1 MVTSRS
7 NVFAVL
13 ATNAVAGL
21 AVAAAIAVAPARAD
35 PDCTEDCG
43 VDKGQY
49 ELPPLYMKG
58 GLQLPIDIH
67 HAIITSHAI
76 CDRLNQGATRD
87 QVRSIAGDGSPQQQ
101 DVVIN
106 AAIKVYCP
114 GVKA

>member
-1 MVTSRS
+1 MKSVKRAACVLLMAVGVT
-7 NVFAVL
+7 A
-13 ATNAVAGL
+13 AGHL
-21 AVAAAIAVAPARAD
+21 TSALPAARAD
-35 PDCTEDCG
+35 PNCTEDCG

-49 ELPPLYMKG
+49 ELPTLYMQG
-58 GLQLPIDIH
+58 GLQLPIDVR

-76 CDRLNQGATRD
+76 CNRLNQGATRD
-87 QVRSIAGDGSPQQQ
+87 QVRPIAGDGSPQQQ

>member
-1 MVTSRS
+1 MKRTL
-7 NVFAVL
+7 N
-13 ATNAVAGL
+13 GL
-21 AVAAAIAVAPARAD
+21 AASVLTVAAIAVPAVHAD
-35 PDCTEDCG
+35 PNCTEDCG

-49 ELPPLYMKG
+49 LLPPEYIKG
-58 GLQLPIDIH
+58 GLGPSVDVKD
-67 HAIITSHAI
+67 AIITSHAI
-76 CDRLNQGATRD
+76 CDRLNKGATRD